1 MTTNQ
6 GGYSNLSEQMFFTPS
21 YFSAGMSPGYAAGGI
36 ASLPGAATAGG
47 ITEGLL
53 NGPGDG
59 MSDSIPATIDG
70 KQEAR
75 LATGEFVIPA
85 DVVSHLG
92 NGATEPGSKVLYAM
106 MDRVRQARTGNPKQG
121 KEIEPEKFLP
131 A

>member
-36 ASLPGAATAGG
+36 ASLPGMATAGG
-47 ITEGLL
+47 MAEGLL